1 MVFIPISQAK
11 FKGCRFQKELIFFFQ
26 IKDILRI
33 YRYIVGFFFFLFFY
47 FMIILTFFAPH
58 ALANQTRF
66 IHDFSHA
73 IQTRFI
79 HNLSLSPAFRNE
91 RVWEIQKSPGLLSF
105 KGKVNRPTQPLSF
118 VIDEK
123 ADRAN
128 TLHIYITRSTQ
139 RAWKPIIHFEMRG
152 LGQVFSI
159 VEHKQT
165 CTRYQCWNQISWGQ
179 DIK

>member
-1 MVFIPISQAK
+1 
-11 FKGCRFQKELIFFFQ
+11 
-26 IKDILRI
+26 
-33 YRYIVGFFFFLFFY
+33 
-47 FMIILTFFAPH
+47 MIILIFFAPH
-58 ALANQTRF
+58 PL
-66 IHDFSHA
+66 A

-91 RVWEIQKSPGLLSF
+91 RVWEIQKSPGLLSY

-128 TLHIYITRSTQ
+128 TLHIYIYIYITRSTQ

-152 LGQVFSI
+152 L
-159 VEHKQT
+159 
-165 CTRYQCWNQISWGQ
+165 
-179 DIK
+179 